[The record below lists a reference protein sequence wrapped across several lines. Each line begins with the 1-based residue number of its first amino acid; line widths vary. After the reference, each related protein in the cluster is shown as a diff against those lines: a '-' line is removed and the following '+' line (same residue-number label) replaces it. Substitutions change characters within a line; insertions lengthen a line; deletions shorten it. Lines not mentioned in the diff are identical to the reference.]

1 VTALGDMLT
10 PAHRIVGIG
19 PEAIFYLHGVGGDRA
34 SFDAQIG
41 AGGPGFAHIAWDM
54 PGYGDSAALPEMTFA
69 ALAEAALR
77 LIDALH
83 IERAH
88 LVGHS
93 MGGMIAQELVA
104 SHPDRV
110 ASLVLS
116 ATSPAFGKAGG
127 DWQQEFLAARL
138 APLDEGKTPAD
149 LAPAI
154 VEALVADGAD
164 GTDGADETAKAA
176 AIASMSRISPAAYRA
191 ALTCLVTFDR
201 RDDLANITVPTLAI
215 AGEFDTTAP
224 PKVVERMAEKIPGA
238 RYVLLPGVGHLANV
252 GNPTAYNA
260 ALGAFFAALPS
271 TDSE

>member
-1 VTALGDMLT
+1 MTAMGDMLT

-19 PEAIFYLHGVGGDRA
+19 PKAILYLHGVGGDST

-54 PGYGDSAALPEMTFA
+54 PGYGDSAPLPEMTFA

-77 LIDALH
+77 LIDALE
-83 IERAH
+83 IEKAH
-88 LVGHS
+88 VIGHS
-93 MGGMIAQELVA
+93 MGGMIAQELA
-104 SHPDRV
+104 ARHPDRV

-116 ATSPAFGKAGG
+116 ATSPAFGKSDG
-127 DWQQEFLAARL
+127 DWQKKFLAARL
-138 APLDEGKTPAD
+138 APLDAGKTPAD

-154 VEALVADGAD
+154 VEALVADGANE
-164 GTDGADETAKAA
+164 AAKAA
-176 AIASMSRISPAAYRA
+176 AIASMSRITPEAYRA

-201 RDDLANITVPTLAI
+201 RDALATIEVPTLAI

-224 PKVVERMAEKIPGA
+224 PKVVARMADAIPGA

-252 GNPTAYNA
+252 ESPAAYNA
-260 ALGAFFAALPS
+260 ALGEFFASLTT

>member
-1 VTALGDMLT
+1 MTALGDMLT

-19 PEAIFYLHGVGGDRA
+19 PEAIFYLHGVGGDRT

-176 AIASMSRISPAAYRA
+176 AIEAVDAMIPRLA
-191 ALTCLVTFDR
+191 ALRADVVVVTGDHSTPA
-201 RDDLANITVPTLAI
+201 LLGAHSWHHVP
-215 AGEFDTTAP
+215 
-224 PKVVERMAEKIPGA
+224 
-238 RYVLLPGVGHLANV
+238 VLLASDAARPTGVSFSESEARRGDLGVLETRHLMSLMLAHA
-252 GNPTAYNA
+252 GR
-260 ALGAFFAALPS
+260 LRKFGA
-271 TDSE
+271 